1 MADEARRGDDE
12 DRGPGSVY
20 QVFEVMSDLI
30 EKLKLMDY
38 EENFLRKN
46 NMKPFNRHYFALPTN
61 PGEQFHAFTS
71 LCAWLLNIIG
81 RPFDMPQEYDDPNA
95 TISSI
100 LEEVK
105 RLGVSVDFP
114 PSKLK
119 QGCGEYVCYIIDRL
133 TEAALKSSSF
143 HWSSPIYPE
152 EAPEEDAIQEED
164 TAELK
169 LDQLDDDV
177 VVDEAA
183 SDEEEGTH
191 YLDLKNAAKTQ
202 ETRQIDILQSTTN
215 VDDWKLEV
223 ERVTPSLKVTFRPDN
238 KDWRTHVDQM
248 HHHKVGIESSLV
260 ETKSHLDKLHD
271 EIGRTLEKISS
282 REKYINNQL
291 EHLVQ
296 QYRSAQDELAQ
307 AKEKYRQG
315 SGGVTERSRSLAE
328 ITEEL
333 EKVKH
338 EMEDRG
344 SSMTDGAPLV
354 KIKRALDRLKTE
366 STQMDIRIGVIE
378 HILMQARMRDKS
390 IMHNDMNRTIPSGNE
405 PGGGGGQYDGFTKMY

>member
-1 MADEARRGDDE
+1 MADDVRRGGEDE
-12 DRGPGSVY
+12 DRGPGASY
-20 QVFEVMSDLI
+20 QVFEVMSDLLD
-30 EKLKLMDY
+30 KLKLMNF
-38 EENFLRKN
+38 EENFMRPN
-46 NMKPFNRHYFALPTN
+46 NMKPLTRHYFAIPTN

-71 LCAWLLNIIG
+71 LSAWLLNVIG
-81 RPFDMPQEYDDPNA
+81 RPFDMPQEFDDPNA

-105 RLGVSVDFP
+105 RLGVAVDFP

-119 QGCGEYVCYIIDRL
+119 QGCGEYVCYILDRL
-133 TEAALKSSSF
+133 TEEALRSSNFQWGNPS
-143 HWSSPIYPE
+143 YPE
-152 EAPEEDAIQEED
+152 EAQEEEVIHEEDA
-164 TAELK
+164 AELK
-169 LDQLDDDV
+169 LNKVEDDIPIVGNNDV
-177 VVDEAA
+177 
-183 SDEEEGTH
+183 SDEEDDTH
-191 YLDLKNAAKTQ
+191 FMDLKAASKIESKQ
-202 ETRQIDILQSTTN
+202 AEILQSTTN
-215 VDDWKLEV
+215 ADEWKLEV
-223 ERVTPSLKVTFRPDN
+223 ERVAPFLKVTVRTDN

-248 HHHKVGIESSLV
+248 HQHKVGIESSLV

-296 QYRSAQDELAQ
+296 QYRTAQDQLAQ
-307 AKEKYRQG
+307 TKEKYRQG
-315 SGGVTERSRSLAE
+315 SGGVTQHSRTLAE
-328 ITEEL
+328 VTEEL

-354 KIKRALDRLKTE
+354 RIKQSLNRLKTE

-378 HILMQARMRDKS
+378 HILMQARMRDKT
-390 IMHNDMNRTIPSGNE
+390 IMHSNMNLPMNHT
-405 PGGGGGQYDGFTKMY
+405 DGTTTEYNSFGKMY